1 MESLFDKLKAL
12 GVTNGQE
19 NLKLKVNHKY
29 PIDKIIKGEW
39 LHTQFGDL
47 FEVKSLFNYDYQHGN
62 GVLQREVAFSKILDV
77 SKINNKSF
85 NLEDILFIDTETT
98 GLSGGTGTMAF
109 MVGLGFFTKE
119 GFVTKQYFLDYPS
132 DELALIIQLN
142 STLDKF
148 KILVSYNGSSF
159 DIPLLK
165 TRFLINRVE
174 PPFKHFQH
182 LDLLHLSRKLWKLRL
197 PAVKLRDVETE
208 ILHFIREEEEVPGW
222 MVPQIY
228 FDFIRNRDARPLK
241 GVFYHNC
248 MDVLSLAIIFNFI
261 SDMLSDPGSNGDLNR
276 LDLLSIARIFENNG
290 FLDESTKLYKR
301 SIDRG
306 VPGDI
311 SPRILFKYGQIC
323 NRLSQR
329 EMAFEFWN
337 LAFQKGDFSSA
348 IQISKYYEHGLKKYD
363 EAMKWAMNAHQL
375 LDTIIP
381 ANQQKT
387 KNEQEL
393 QKRIKRLELLLVD
406 NRGKYERG

>member
-1 MESLFDKLKAL
+1 METLFEKIKAL
-12 GVTNGQE
+12 GVTIGQE

-47 FEVKSLFNYDYQHGN
+47 FEVESSFIYDYQHGN
-62 GVLQREVAFSKILDV
+62 GVLKREVAFSKLLDV
-77 SKINNKSF
+77 SRIENKSSF
-85 NLEDILFIDTETT
+85 LEDILFIDTETT
-98 GLSGGTGTMAF
+98 GLSGGTGTMVF
-109 MVGLGFFTKE
+109 MVGLGYFTKA
-119 GFVTKQYFLDYPS
+119 GFLTKQYFLDNPS

-142 STLDKF
+142 SILEKF

-174 PPFKHFQH
+174 PPFKQFQH

-197 PAVKLRDVETE
+197 PAIKLRDVETE

-228 FDFIRNRDARPLK
+228 FDFVRNRDARPLK

-261 SDMLSDPGSNGDLNR
+261 SDMLSDPGSNGDIHR
-276 LDLLSIARIFENNG
+276 LDLLSIARLFETNG
-290 FLDESTKLYKR
+290 FLDESTKLYKK
-301 SIDRG
+301 SLDTG
-306 VPGDI
+306 LPDDI
-311 SPRILFKYGQIC
+311 SPKILFKYGQIC
-323 NRLSQR
+323 YRLSQP
-329 EMAFEFWN
+329 EMALEFWN
-337 LAFQKGDFSSA
+337 LAFQNGDFSSA
-348 IQISKYYEHGLKKYD
+348 IQISKYYEHRLKKYD
-363 EAMKWAMNAHQL
+363 EALKWAMNAHHL
-375 LDTIIP
+375 LDTYFPINQKKSIIE
-381 ANQQKT
+381 QK
-387 KNEQEL
+387 L

-406 NRGKYERG
+406 K

>member
-1 MESLFDKLKAL
+1 MESLFEKLKAL
-12 GVTNGQE
+12 GVTIGQE
-19 NLKLKVNHKY
+19 NQKLKVNQKY
-29 PIDKIIKGEW
+29 PVDNIIKGEW
-39 LHTQFGDL
+39 LHTQNGDL
-47 FEVKSLFNYDYQHGN
+47 FEIKNFFSYDYQHGN
-62 GVLQREVAFSKILDV
+62 GVLQREIAFSKILEV

-119 GFVTKQYFLDYPS
+119 GFLTEQLFLDYPS

-142 STLDKF
+142 SILEKF

-165 TRFLINRVE
+165 SRFLINRVE
-174 PPFKHFQH
+174 PPFKQFQH

-197 PAVKLRDVETE
+197 PTIKLRDVETE

-248 MDVLSLAIIFNFI
+248 MDVLSLAIIFNYI
-261 SDMLSDPGSNGDLNR
+261 SDMLSNPASNDDLHR
-276 LDLLSIARIFENNG
+276 LDLLSIARLFETHG
-290 FLDESTKLYKR
+290 LLDESTKIYKR
-301 SIDRG
+301 SLDRG

-311 SPRILFKYGQIC
+311 PPKMLFKYGQIC
-323 NRLSQR
+323 KRLSHP
-329 EMAFEFWN
+329 EMALEFWD
-337 LAFQKGDFSSA
+337 LAFQNGDFSSA
-348 IQISKYYEHGLKKYD
+348 IQISKYYEHSLKKYG
-363 EAMKWAMNAHQL
+363 EAMKWAMNAHHL
-375 LDTIIP
+375 LSTIFRDNHKITII
-381 ANQQKT
+381 
-387 KNEQEL
+387 EQEL
-393 QKRIKRLELLLVD
+393 QKRIKRLELLLID
-406 NRGKYERG
+406 K